1 MCNSEAMQTRQT
13 IALLAV
19 LAVLLAVAYGTSLL
33 TPPTAGTAS
42 IDPILTQALQ
52 QPFNLTPHSSVV
64 IRKHEGAFYLLDIH
78 PDPSEGGGFWALVKQ
93 VGADIAILDYGNK
106 GEYELRCSLL
116 DSNAVPSTLERFCYN
131 EVDLIDRSTGATTT
145 EMDIW
150 DIEDPEWRTR

>member
-1 MCNSEAMQTRQT
+1 MGMHTRQT

-19 LAVLLAVAYGTSLL
+19 LAVLLAVAYGASLL
-33 TPPTAGTAS
+33 KPTATGSSTT
-42 IDPILTQALQ
+42 DPILAQALQ
-52 QPFNLTPHSSVV
+52 KPFNLTPQSSVV
-64 IRKHEGAFYLLDIH
+64 VRKHEGTFYLLDIH

-93 VGADIAILDYGNK
+93 VGSDIAILDYGNK

-116 DSNAVPSTLERFCYN
+116 DSNGVPATLERFCYN

-150 DIEDPEWRTR
+150 DIEDPQWRTR